1 MALYGGF
8 IQKNNSGKFMGR
20 RVGHRRCLIMQNTM
34 QAKSAPSGAVERCLV
49 IEVDIYV
56 EPRKGSVMVKNVLF
70 LVLTEGDIQL

>member
-1 MALYGGF
+1 
-8 IQKNNSGKFMGR
+8 
-20 RVGHRRCLIMQNTM
+20 MQNTM
-34 QAKSAPSGAVERCLV
+34 KAKSAPSGAVERCLV